1 MMFNLVQIAANGIGL
16 PEPYNLGLYGPVI
29 LVSRQEYE
37 KAGGHESVKNSV
49 VEDVALGLRLK
60 NLGFPFRLYIGNR
73 DISFRMYASGLHSLL
88 EGWIKN
94 MATGAARTPAPVF
107 IMVFLWITSLTS
119 VPLQI
124 VKFAVSM
131 NWPWLMIYLGFYI
144 IWVCMLAILTK
155 RIGNFQVW
163 ALIFYPLLMLVFL
176 GIIVVSTIKKLLG
189 FKVTWKGR
197 AI

>member
-1 MMFNLVQIAANGIGL
+1 MYANG
-16 PEPYNLGLYGPVI
+16 
-29 LVSRQEYE
+29 
-37 KAGGHESVKNSV
+37 
-49 VEDVALGLRLK
+49 LR
-60 NLGFPFRLYIGNR
+60 
-73 DISFRMYASGLHSLL
+73 SLL
-88 EGWIKN
+88 EGWVKN
-94 MATGAARTPAPVF
+94 MATGATRTPAPVF
-107 IMVFLWITSLTS
+107 IMVFLWIASLTS

-144 IWVCMLAILTK
+144 IWVFMLAILTK

-176 GIIVVSTIKKLLG
+176 GVIVVSTIKKLFG
-189 FKVTWKGR
+189 FKVMWKGR